1 MFSLA
6 TGIYQSYFAPPKL
19 SILIVGLDNSGKTA
33 LLERIKVTNFS
44 NRVDH
49 TSSHGDKCVV
59 GAVAGANLDDE
70 ALMRGARPARLPPPL
85 PPKKAMESRKN
96 VDQVLAAEERLNT
109 PGHNQHHTNNERDD
123 LLQGIPPPPLCGFD
137 ISEISNGTGGPADTT
152 KSTLTT
158 TQSKSNDSQRP
169 PLPPQPGLSKPHH
182 NSQTPTTATP
192 YTRSSFIQLLR
203 CPSPQRYSS
212 SALGEEEDEYY
223 RDAIHASALDA
234 IATSAQKQQKQ
245 VQEEEE
251 WNTDYLKDYYI
262 NYQDGEEFD
271 VKVLNGK
278 KSKIFPLERIRP
290 TLGQNLAKVDICGC
304 KCSLFDL
311 SGAVSLLV
319 LVSTPL

>member
-1 MFSLA
+1 
-6 TGIYQSYFAPPKL
+6 
-19 SILIVGLDNSGKTA
+19 
-33 LLERIKVTNFS
+33 
-44 NRVDH
+44 
-49 TSSHGDKCVV
+49 
-59 GAVAGANLDDE
+59 
-70 ALMRGARPARLPPPL
+70 
-85 PPKKAMESRKN
+85 MESRKN

-109 PGHNQHHTNNERDD
+109 PGHNQHHTNNERED

-137 ISEISNGTGGPADTT
+137 ISEIPNGTGGPADTT

-169 PLPPQPGLSKPHH
+169 PLPPQPGLSKPHD

-223 RDAIHASALDA
+223 RDAIHASAIDA
-234 IATSAQKQQKQ
+234 IATSAQKQQNQ
-245 VQEEEE
+245 EQEEEE

-278 KSKIFPLERIRP
+278 KSKMFPLERIRP